1 MLIAEAWKVSYGKT
15 KEKILDIHLD
25 TKPTCTLDMFCS
37 IIPFDIYSCK
47 FFACPI
53 FCNLVV
59 LLEDIAQV
67 MDMPF
72 TNVLNI
78 KIVQE

>member
-1 MLIAEAWKVSYGKT
+1 MAESQ
-15 KEKILDIHLD
+15 EKILDVLFD
-25 TKPTCTLDMFCS
+25 TQVTCPLDMVWS
-37 IIPFDIYSCK
+37 IVPFSVYSCK
-47 FFACPI
+47 SCACPI

-72 TNVLNI
+72 TNLFNT
-78 KIVQE
+78 KIIHD